1 MRKKKFDC
9 VELQHRGGERLM
21 RKLEK
26 MTLEERVEYFRQR
39 TAAQRELQRKLRA
52 EAKEPVRAE
61 GGGLT

>member
-1 MRKKKFDC
+1 MKKKRFDC

-26 MTLEERVEYFRQR
+26 MTIEERVEYFRQR
-39 TAAQRELQRKLRA
+39 TASQRELQRKLQA

-61 GGGLT
+61 GDG